1 MKLKCV
7 YALLGAGILLT
18 GCWHDYVG
26 VVPDEEC
33 EDALVETHSWNN
45 LIKILELYPE
55 GQIIQ
60 IDDDIWLEGVVVSS
74 DKEGANYQQILIQNI
89 DNAPRGILL
98 KTDMTNAHFYYP
110 FQQRVFLNLKG
121 LSFQMKQGMITAG
134 LYHILYDN
142 PVLAKI
148 PSVVLKE
155 HLIRS
160 CALSE
165 PIEPTP
171 IKLETLSETH
181 NYTFQSFTGL
191 SFASNEFGKMLGAF
205 REDSKRLLQDCNGN
219 ELWLV
224 LSGYEEYYDYLIPE
238 SQVQITGIIY
248 TKNGEW
254 NIELNS
260 IEHLKLIEDLCPD
273 RNGIKSVF
281 ISEIAD
287 PDNDLKARFIELY
300 NAYENDISL
309 QGWEMQRYTN
319 ADTTVSS
326 RFDLSSY
333 TIKSNSTFVIAADA
347 QQFELVYGI
356 IPDAEARGSSVANSN
371 GDDNL
376 VLVNSDGKVI
386 DIFGR
391 IGEDGS
397 GTDHE
402 FEDGRAYRKSHIKEG
417 TDIFDFEQWEISND
431 SGGNGTEL
439 KIKNA
444 PEDYNPGI
452 RIN

>member
-60 IDDDIWLEGVVVSS
+60 IDDDIWIEGVVVSS

-110 FQQRVFLNLKG
+110 FQQHVFLNLKG
-121 LSFQMKQGMITAG
+121 LSFQMKQGMIMAG

-219 ELWLV
+219 ELRLV

-238 SQVQITGIIY
+238 SQVQISGIIY

-260 IEHLKLIEDLCPD
+260 IEHLKLIEDFCPD
-273 RNGIKSVF
+273 RNGTKSVF

-309 QGWEMQRYTN
+309 QGWEMQRYT
-319 ADTTVSS
+319 
-326 RFDLSSY
+326 
-333 TIKSNSTFVIAADA
+333 
-347 QQFELVYGI
+347 E
-356 IPDAEARGSSVANSN
+356 
-371 GDDNL
+371 
-376 VLVNSDGKVI
+376 
-386 DIFGR
+386 
-391 IGEDGS
+391 
-397 GTDHE
+397 
-402 FEDGRAYRKSHIKEG
+402 
-417 TDIFDFEQWEISND
+417 
-431 SGGNGTEL
+431 
-439 KIKNA
+439 
-444 PEDYNPGI
+444 
-452 RIN
+452 

>member
-1 MKLKCV
+1 MKMTFHYRDGKC
-7 YALLGAGILLT
+7 
-18 GCWHDYVG
+18 
-26 VVPDEEC
+26 
-33 EDALVETHSWNN
+33 S
-45 LIKILELYPE
+45 
-55 GQIIQ
+55 
-60 IDDDIWLEGVVVSS
+60 DI
-74 DKEGANYQQILIQNI
+74 
-89 DNAPRGILL
+89 
-98 KTDMTNAHFYYP
+98 
-110 FQQRVFLNLKG
+110 
-121 LSFQMKQGMITAG
+121 
-134 LYHILYDN
+134 
-142 PVLAKI
+142 
-148 PSVVLKE
+148 
-155 HLIRS
+155 
-160 CALSE
+160 
-165 PIEPTP
+165 
-171 IKLETLSETH
+171 LSETH

-219 ELWLV
+219 ELRLV

-238 SQVQITGIIY
+238 SQVQISGIIY

-260 IEHLKLIEDLCPD
+260 IEHLKLIEDFCPD
-273 RNGIKSVF
+273 RNGTKSVF

-326 RFDLSSY
+326 RFDLGSY

-444 PEDYNPGI
+444 PEDFNPGI